1 MIPYKFHPGDEV
13 FARGISDTAPRR
25 VMGWQEINGW
35 PYYILAGIDFPVI
48 QQRLSSR
55 PIAVREK

>member
-13 FARGISDTAPRR
+13 FARGISDTTARL

-35 PYYILAGIDFPVI
+35 PYCILAGIDFPVI

-55 PIAVREK
+55 PIVVKKK